1 MTSQQTQSKINIMVL
16 DDEELVRNNWLDS
29 LDGEFGSLLEPQ
41 TADSFDRVQ
50 ELWEEGFRPQ
60 LAVIDHRL
68 VDSDQDEAANGCE
81 VVRWLN
87 GKSPKTQ
94 FVVQTGFDTEMT
106 KSGSPVYEEYN
117 SIVPG
122 IKVFSKKDDDYIAKM
137 MPHIGEIIDSLQ
149 GKLPDSTLVLFK
161 EFIAESPGMQRFLL
175 LLAPHVRHRS
185 ALLFSGQSGVG
196 KKYAANAVH
205 RISTSSEGSKVPTLE
220 FNRSEYA
227 EEALAE
233 KFSDMLKAPG
243 PAAQGKSVGWLNLYK
258 ATAMCWR
265 K

>member
-94 FVVQTGFDTEMT
+94 FVVQTGFDH
-106 KSGSPVYEEYN
+106 GL
-117 SIVPG
+117 
-122 IKVFSKKDDDYIAKM
+122 
-137 MPHIGEIIDSLQ
+137 PHGPE
-149 GKLPDSTLVLFK
+149 
-161 EFIAESPGMQRFLL
+161 
-175 LLAPHVRHRS
+175 
-185 ALLFSGQSGVG
+185 QSGYV
-196 KKYAANAVH
+196 
-205 RISTSSEGSKVPTLE
+205 ISP
-220 FNRSEYA
+220 R
-227 EEALAE
+227 
-233 KFSDMLKAPG
+233 
-243 PAAQGKSVGWLNLYK
+243 Q
-258 ATAMCWR
+258 TA
-265 K
+265 